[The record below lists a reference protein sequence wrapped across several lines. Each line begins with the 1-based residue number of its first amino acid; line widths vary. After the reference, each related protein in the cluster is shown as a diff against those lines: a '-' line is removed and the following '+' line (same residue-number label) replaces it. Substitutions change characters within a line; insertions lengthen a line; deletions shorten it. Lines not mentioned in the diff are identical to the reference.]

1 MLYQKTENAFLSVLD
16 KTENGTFTFENP
28 DGKIY
33 DFAGKH
39 AGPHGHLKL
48 RAPDVLWNMTIGGDT
63 ALAGDYRTGKWD
75 SDDISALV
83 DFAFRNE
90 ETMRPFSPYIDHK
103 ILKPLLKKRF
113 SIFFSPFLF

>member
-28 DGKIY
+28 GGKIY

-48 RAPDVLWNMTIGGDT
+48 HAPDVLWNMAIGGDT

-75 SDDISALV
+75 REDSSPPHLPSSSYTFHDHNIQQ
-83 DFAFRNE
+83 E
-90 ETMRPFSPYIDHK
+90 EKS
-103 ILKPLLKKRF
+103 IL
-113 SIFFSPFLF
+113 